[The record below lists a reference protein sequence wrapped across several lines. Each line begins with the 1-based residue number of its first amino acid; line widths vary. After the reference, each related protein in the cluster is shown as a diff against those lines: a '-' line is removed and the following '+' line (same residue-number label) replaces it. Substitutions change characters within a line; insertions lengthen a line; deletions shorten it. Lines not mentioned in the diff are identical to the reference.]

1 MNTHKTFG
9 VFGIVLLCALALVG
23 AAAAIPVD
31 ITRVEIDDQ
40 PIQPDQTNRLDILR
54 DNDVEFEVLL
64 EATEDIDDVE
74 VQVFVSGFEHNK
86 DLRLSDHIGPFDMD
100 AGITYRKK
108 LQITFPDL
116 VEEDDYKV
124 RVVVTDRNGEQVF
137 ENYNIK
143 MDVQRHDLKIVD
155 TMFTPS
161 RHVQA
166 GQALLTVVRVYN
178 YGEKDEEDI
187 KVTVAVPEL
196 GLSVS
201 DYIDEIESEESRETE
216 ELYLRIPKCAKPGM
230 YEMTIDVKYNDGFD
244 RTGAKGQ
251 IEVLEDPSCR
261 EPETAVVQLPP
272 PQVNNT
278 VEAVPRISTVRK
290 ALEIILLCLVALLV
304 IIGLIIGFTKMGAGD
319 EQPQ

>member
-23 AAAAIPVD
+23 AVAAIPVD

-40 PIQPDQTNRLDILR
+40 SILPDQTNRLDVLR

-64 EATEDIDDVE
+64 EATEDVDDVE
-74 VQVFVSGFEHNK
+74 IQVFVSGFEHNK
-86 DLRLSDHIGPFDMD
+86 DLRLSDHVGPFDMD
-100 AGITYRKK
+100 ANITYRKN

-124 RVVVTDRNGEQVF
+124 RVVVTDRNGEEVI
-137 ENYNIK
+137 ENYNVK
-143 MDVQRHDLKIVD
+143 MDVQRHDLKVVD
-155 TMFTPS
+155 ALFTPS

-178 YGEKDEEDI
+178 YGERDEDDV
-187 KVTVAVPEL
+187 KVTVSVPEL
-196 GLSVS
+196 GLSAS
-201 DYIDEIESEESRETE
+201 DYIDEIESEEDRETE
-216 ELYLRIPKCAKPGM
+216 ELYLRVPKCTKPGM

-244 RTGAKGQ
+244 KTGAKSQ
-251 IEVLEDPSCR
+251 IEVLEDPECSK
-261 EPETAVVQLPP
+261 EAVEVQLPP

-278 VEAVPRISTVRK
+278 VDAVPRTSGVRK
-290 ALEIILLCLVALLV
+290 VLEIILLCLVALLV
-304 IIGLIIGFTKMGAGD
+304 IIGLIIGFTKMGSSD